1 MQEET
6 LLKPEAPQGGSK
18 FFTFNLNTVL
28 GLVAIAGM
36 IVLFILYFTDKKAD
50 TGSVPVTMQKSGKPL
65 SVVYVNLDSLN
76 THYEYVK
83 VLRTDLEGTGKRLQT
98 EVLSEQKSLEKEAAD
113 FQRQVASNAIS
124 EEKAKTVYESLMQK
138 QQALME
144 KKDRY
149 TQQVAEQEMGMNLR
163 LIDTVTNFLK
173 RYNRKYGYDY
183 IMGFKAGGEIL
194 ISNDTLDIT
203 RDVLQVINKEYQERK
218 K

>member
-6 LLKPEAPQGGSK
+6 LLKPEAPQDGNK
-18 FFTFNLNTVL
+18 FFIFNLNTL
-28 GLVAIAGM
+28 IGLIALAGL
-36 IVLFILYFTDKKAD
+36 IVLYGLYFFEKKSESESLPSA
-50 TGSVPVTMQKSGKPL
+50 VQKNGKPL
-65 SVVYVNLDSLN
+65 SVVFVNLDSLN
-76 THYEYVK
+76 MHYDYVK
-83 VLRTDLEGTGKRLQT
+83 VLRSDLEGTGKRLQT
-98 EVLSEQKSLEKEAAD
+98 EVLSEQNALQKEAAD

-124 EEKAKTVYESLMQK
+124 EEKAKGIYESLMQK

-149 TQQVAEQEMGMNLR
+149 TQLVAEQEMNMNLR

-173 RYNRKYGYDY
+173 RYNMNYGYDY

-194 ISNDTLDIT
+194 IANDTLDIT
-203 RDVLQVINKEYQERK
+203 KDVLKSINQEYGKRK

>member
-6 LLKPEAPQGGSK
+6 LLQPETPQEENK
-18 FFTFNLNTVL
+18 FFIFNLNTIL
-28 GLVAIAGM
+28 GLLAIAGL
-36 IVLFILYFTDKKAD
+36 IILFILHFAGEK
-50 TGSVPVTMQKSGKPL
+50 TGGDLKPPAMQKSGKAL
-65 SVVYVNLDSLN
+65 TVVYVNLDSLN

-83 VLRTDLEGTGKRLQT
+83 VLRSDLEGTGRKLQT

-124 EEKAKTVYESLMQK
+124 EEKAKAVYETLMQK

-173 RYNRKYGYDY
+173 RYNTKYGYDY

-203 RDVLQVINKEYQERK
+203 KDVLEAINKEYKERK